1 MEKVKTDI
9 AFNDLNIEN
18 IQKLIDEN
26 YNTYK
31 SYSRITSDY
40 RGENG
45 TLIITYEHIDLSRA
59 ASIETKQFIKSCN
72 NVSERFKE
80 VFM

>member
-1 MEKVKTDI
+1 MEKVKTDV

-40 RGENG
+40 RGE
-45 TLIITYEHIDLSRA
+45 
-59 ASIETKQFIKSCN
+59 
-72 NVSERFKE
+72 KE
-80 VFM
+80 L